1 MSKILVSACL
11 LGIECR
17 YKGDGCPCQKV
28 IELAKDHTL
37 IPVCPEQLGGR
48 PTPRIPVEIKNGRV
62 VEENGCDRTE
72 EFVKGAEETLRIAK
86 MYGCKKAILKAK
98 SPSCGFGKIYD
109 GSFSRTLTE
118 GNGIAAQMLADN
130 GIEIVNENEI
140 KRCIL

>member
-1 MSKILVSACL
+1 MAILVSACL
-11 LGIECR
+11 LGIKCR
-17 YKGDGCPCQKV
+17 YDGESKEYPAV
-28 IELAKDHTL
+28 LELLNKETL

-48 PTPRIPVEIKNGRV
+48 PTPRIPVEMLNGRV

-72 EFVKGAEETLRIAK
+72 EFVRGAEETLRIAK

-140 KRCIL
+140 